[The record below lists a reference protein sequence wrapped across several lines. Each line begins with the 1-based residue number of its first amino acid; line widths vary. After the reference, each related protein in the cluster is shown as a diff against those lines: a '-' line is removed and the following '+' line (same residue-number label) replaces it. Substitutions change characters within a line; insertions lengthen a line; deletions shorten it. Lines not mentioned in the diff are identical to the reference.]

1 MTRAAATVLPAHL
14 RFPGGAARQDSWGRL
29 LAVTAGGAR
38 LVTASRLAKGESVL
52 VGFELGGERLL
63 LPGRVHDAAPDDDGH
78 CVAEL
83 RWTDM
88 VERKRL
94 ARVLADVLA
103 RS

>member
-1 MTRAAATVLPAHL
+1 MSANAPILLPAHL
-14 RFPGGAARQDSWGRL
+14 RFPGAAARQDSWGRL

-38 LVTASRLAKGESVL
+38 LVTASRLSKGEDVL

-63 LPGRVHDAAPDDDGH
+63 IPGRVHDALRDDDGH

-83 RWTDM
+83 RWTDL

-94 ARVLADVLA
+94 ARVLVDVLA